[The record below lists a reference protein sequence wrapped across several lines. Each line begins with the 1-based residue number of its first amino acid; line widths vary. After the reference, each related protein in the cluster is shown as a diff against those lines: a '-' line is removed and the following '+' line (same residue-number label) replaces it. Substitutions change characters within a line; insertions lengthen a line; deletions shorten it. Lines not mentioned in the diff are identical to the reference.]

1 MNTWHI
7 HIKGQVQG
15 VGFRPFIFRLAN
27 LENLKGWV
35 SNAIDGVHIEINAN
49 QKTTHLFLGKILSQA
64 PSLAQITASSI
75 TAVEKKEF
83 THFSIIESTK
93 EGIANLLLSP
103 DFGMCSDCQKELST
117 TTNRRSKY
125 PFITCTN
132 CGPRYS
138 IIQDLP
144 YDRVAT
150 TMQYFEMCDTCLEE
164 DHSPSDRRYFSQ
176 TTSCPNCTIQLYL
189 FDNNRITISKNP
201 FEIIEKISQLWSEGK
216 IVAIKGIG
224 GYLLTCNAT
233 NKNVIQ
239 KLRQLKHRPTKPF
252 ALMFPNLDLVKKE
265 VEISKMESQEL
276 ENVVAPIVILN
287 LKNTADTNLQLE
299 AIAPNLNQ
307 IGVMLPYTPLFD
319 LLLEKFKRPIVA
331 TSGNISNA
339 PIIFDDK
346 KALAE
351 LFTIADF
358 TLTNNRQ
365 IVVPQDDS
373 VIRFSFLKKQKII
386 IRRSRG
392 LAPTYINPQLNF
404 SNQTILS
411 AGAMLKSTFTF
422 LHQGNSFISQ
432 YLGDLENFD
441 TTENYRHTIQHFFN
455 LFRSDPEVIICDA
468 HPDYPSTQFAEQ
480 LAAASNLP
488 LLKVQHHIAHF
499 AAILGEHNL
508 IQSSEPILGVIWDG
522 TGLGDDGNIWGGEF
536 LIFKNHQFKRCG
548 HLSYFDF
555 ILGNKMPKEPR
566 ISALVLSKNI
576 PDALK
581 ILKEKFTEQEWNIYN
596 KLITKDSILKSSS
609 IGRLFDAV
617 AALLNLCDKQSFEG
631 EAAMLLE
638 NLALDFFKENGL
650 DFLSSYF
657 SKLSAQQTISTD
669 EILSGII
676 EDIQQNKPINFI
688 AAKFHFSLIQS
699 IEAFAKLS
707 NIQKIAFSGGVFQN
721 GVLVDL
727 LQHHLENKYELYFH
741 QSLSPNDEN
750 ISFGQLIYHQI
761 QQNSANKSVP

>member
-1 MNTWHI
+1 VSTWHI
-7 HIKGQVQG
+7 HIKGQIQG

-49 QKTTHLFLGKILSQA
+49 QKTTHLFLEKIISQA

-75 TAVEKKEF
+75 TAVEEKQF
-83 THFSIIESTK
+83 TDFSIIESTK

-103 DFGMCSDCQKELST
+103 DFGMCTDCQKELIT
-117 TTNRRSKY
+117 TKNRRSKY

-138 IIQDLP
+138 IIQQLP
-144 YDRVAT
+144 YDRVTT
-150 TMQYFEMCDTCLEE
+150 TMQNFEMCGNCLEE
-164 DHSPSDRRYFSQ
+164 YHSPTDRRYFSQ
-176 TTSCPNCTIQLYL
+176 TTSCPNCAIQLSL

-201 FEIIEKISQLWSEGK
+201 FEIIEKISQLWSEGE
-216 IVAIKGIG
+216 IIAIKGIG
-224 GYLLTCNAT
+224 GYLLTCDAN
-233 NKNVIQ
+233 NKKVIQ

-252 ALMFPNLDLVKKE
+252 ALIFPNLEMVKKE
-265 VEISKMESQEL
+265 VEISKMESMEL
-276 ENVVAPIVILN
+276 KSVVAPIVILN
-287 LKNTADTNLQLE
+287 LKNTTATNLQLE
-299 AIAPNLNQ
+299 VIAPHLNQ

-319 LLLEKFKRPIVA
+319 LLLEKFKKPIVA

-339 PIIFDDK
+339 PIIFEDK
-346 KALAE
+346 KAFVE
-351 LFTIADF
+351 LSTIADF

-373 VIRFSFLKKQKII
+373 VIRFSYFKKQKII

-392 LAPTYINPQLNF
+392 LAPTYINSHLDF

-411 AGAMLKSTFTF
+411 TGAILKSTFTF
-422 LHQGNSFISQ
+422 LHQGNIFISQ
-432 YLGDLENFD
+432 YLGNLENFD
-441 TTENYRHTIQHFFN
+441 TTKNYQFTIQHFFN
-455 LFRSDPEVIICDA
+455 LFRSEPEVIICDA

-480 LAAASNLP
+480 LAASSNLP

-499 AAILGEHNL
+499 AAVMGEHNL
-508 IQSSEPILGVIWDG
+508 IQSSESILGVIWDG

-536 LIFKNHQFKRCG
+536 FIFKNHQFKRCG

-566 ISALVLSKNI
+566 ISALILSKNI
-576 PDALK
+576 PDALNF
-581 ILKEKFTEQEWNIYN
+581 LKEKFTETEWNIYN
-596 KLITKDSILKSSS
+596 KIIAKDNTLKSSS

-638 NLALDFFKENGL
+638 NLALDFFKINGL
-650 DFLSSYF
+650 DFQSSYF
-657 SKLSAQQTISTD
+657 SKLTSQQTISTD
-669 EILSGII
+669 EILAGIL
-676 EDIQQNKPINFI
+676 EDIQQNKPTNFI

-699 IEAFAKLS
+699 VEAFAEKININKL
-707 NIQKIAFSGGVFQN
+707 AFSGGVFQN
-721 GVLVDL
+721 GILVDL
-727 LQHHLENKYELYFH
+727 LIHHLGKNYELYFH
-741 QSLSPNDEN
+741 QDLSPNDEN
-750 ISFGQLIYHQI
+750 ISFGQLIYYNI
-761 QQNSANKSVP
+761 QQDSADKSLP